1 MYSATDCNVDTL
13 PSAIPLT
20 FLFPTFKII
29 SVLGGYSMLYS
40 QATSGADKTSQDV
53 LNQTR
58 ELILILDLEG
68 ERSPNLVGRTGRD
81 DVVQSLGVESKTEGR
96 FHTGTEGLRVTKGQ
110 NASIVDL
117 GLHKGS
123 RVKVSLGA
131 NLEGNT

>member
-1 MYSATDCNVDTL
+1 
-13 PSAIPLT
+13 
-20 FLFPTFKII
+20 
-29 SVLGGYSMLYS
+29 MLYS

-53 LNQTR
+53 LNQTQ
-58 ELILILDLEG
+58 ELILILDFEG

-96 FHTGTEGLRVTKGQ
+96 FHTGAEGLRVTEGQ

-123 RVKVSLGA
+123 GVKVSLGA